1 MIGGCFR
8 IKLKFA
14 AAGEIAPRMR
24 KVYKP
29 PELLSAMMAR
39 IFLGPAT
46 SLDRENSPT
55 ATEMSRVRHT
65 ITMLIRS
72 EAAVLEKM
80 SNTGEGS
87 DVTLLSDIRHHA
99 LEIYWGWQ
107 ELKRR
112 VETLPDFFFEKTR
125 WLEESVDGLERT
137 TDFCQWAHQKL
148 LGHPYTFRG
157 I

>member
-1 MIGGCFR
+1 
-8 IKLKFA
+8 
-14 AAGEIAPRMR
+14 
-24 KVYKP
+24 
-29 PELLSAMMAR
+29 MMAR
-39 IFLGPAT
+39 IFLGSAT
-46 SLDRENSPT
+46 SFDRENSPT

-65 ITMLIRS
+65 ITMLISS

-87 DVTLLSDIRHHA
+87 DITLLSDIRYHA

-107 ELKRR
+107 QLKRL

-125 WLEESVDGLERT
+125 WLEESLNGLERT

>member
-1 MIGGCFR
+1 MH
-8 IKLKFA
+8 
-14 AAGEIAPRMR
+14 
-24 KVYKP
+24 
-29 PELLSAMMAR
+29 MMAR
-39 IFLGPAT
+39 IFLEPAI

-55 ATEMSRVRHT
+55 ATEMSRIQHT
-65 ITMLIRS
+65 IAMLIRS

-125 WLEESVDGLERT
+125 WLEESLSGLERT
-137 TDFCQWAHQKL
+137 TDFCEWRTRNYSVTRIHSAA
-148 LGHPYTFRG
+148 YRNC
-157 I
+157 

>member
-1 MIGGCFR
+1 
-8 IKLKFA
+8 
-14 AAGEIAPRMR
+14 MR
-24 KVYKP
+24 KLYKP

-39 IFLGPAT
+39 IFLGPAI

-80 SNTGEGS
+80 SNTGEGA
-87 DVTLLSDIRHHA
+87 DITLLSDIRHHA

-125 WLEESVDGLERT
+125 WLEESVNGLERT
-137 TDFCQWAHQKL
+137 TDFCEWAHQKL

-157 I
+157 IV

>member
-1 MIGGCFR
+1 
-8 IKLKFA
+8 
-14 AAGEIAPRMR
+14 
-24 KVYKP
+24 
-29 PELLSAMMAR
+29 MMAR
-39 IFLGPAT
+39 IFLEPAI
-46 SLDRENSPT
+46 SFDRENPPT

-65 ITMLIRS
+65 ITMLISS

-80 SNTGEGS
+80 SNTGE
-87 DVTLLSDIRHHA
+87 DVTLLSDIRHHT

-125 WLEESVDGLERT
+125 WLEESVNGLERT
-137 TDFCQWAHQKL
+137 TDFCEWAHQRL

-157 I
+157 IV

>member
-1 MIGGCFR
+1 
-8 IKLKFA
+8 
-14 AAGEIAPRMR
+14 MR

-125 WLEESVDGLERT
+125 WLEESVNGLERT
-137 TDFCQWAHQKL
+137 TDFCEWAHQKL